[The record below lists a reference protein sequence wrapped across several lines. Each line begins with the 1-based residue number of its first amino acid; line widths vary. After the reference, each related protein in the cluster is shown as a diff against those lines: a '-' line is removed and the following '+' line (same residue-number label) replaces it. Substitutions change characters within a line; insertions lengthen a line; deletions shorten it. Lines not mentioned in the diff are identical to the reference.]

1 MMSNTK
7 AVAYENHIGDVFKA
21 LQGVHQI
28 MGTHAFEVKI
38 RHLVHLRASQING
51 CAFCVKMHLKEARE
65 DGESNDRLDRLVVWR
80 HVHDFSAP
88 ERAAL
93 AWTEALTSLDARVDL
108 GGLRAELRQHF
119 SEDQIGVLTAEIG
132 MINMWNRFQV
142 SRH

>member
-1 MMSNTK
+1 MINTQ

-28 MGTHAFEVKI
+28 MGTHAFESKI

-51 CAFCVKMHLKEARE
+51 CAFCVKMHLKEARA

-80 HVHDFSAP
+80 HVHDFSP
-88 ERAAL
+88 SERAAL
-93 AWTEALTSLDARVDL
+93 AWTEALTNLDPHTDL
-108 GGLRAELRQHF
+108 GALRAELRTHF
-119 SEDQIGVLTAEIG
+119 SEDEIGVLTAEIG
-132 MINMWNRFQV
+132 MINVWNRFQV